1 MSRLSSK
8 SKKVQRSRMKRRRR
22 RFCAHCGTAND
33 LTIDHII
40 PLAKG
45 GANQLHNLQ
54 MLCAACNTKKADSH
68 PYRTA
73 DILGKISSTTDGKGT
88 EL

>member
-22 RFCAHCGTAND
+22 RFCANCGTANN

-45 GANQLHNLQ
+45 GVNRLPNLQ

-68 PYRTA
+68 PYRIA
-73 DILGKISSTTDGKGT
+73 DILEKISTSAKGKGDS
-88 EL
+88 